1 MKIHKK
7 ILTQFLSSTSP
18 VDKEGYL
25 YKKVEGGKKKHP
37 KVPHGQTNQTII
49 LHSFCTEKENE
60 RLPSAVVCPEGE
72 PALLPG
78 ASC

>member
-18 VDKEGYL
+18 FDKEGYL
-25 YKKVEGGKKKHP
+25 YKKVKGQKKHP
-37 KVPHGQTNQTII
+37 KILHLQRNQTII
-49 LHSFCTEKENE
+49 LHSFGIEKENE